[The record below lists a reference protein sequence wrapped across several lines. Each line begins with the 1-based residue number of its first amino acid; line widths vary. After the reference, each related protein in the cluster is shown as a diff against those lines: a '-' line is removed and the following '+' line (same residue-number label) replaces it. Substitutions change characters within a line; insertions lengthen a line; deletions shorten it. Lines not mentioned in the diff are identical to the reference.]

1 MGGTVLHNGISVTA
15 ACGKAK
21 RHLTGMLYCV
31 TGMFTGCQHLC
42 MKPWHAFMVTDMILI
57 VM

>member
-21 RHLTGMLYCV
+21 CHLTGLLYCV
-31 TGMFTGCQHLC
+31 TGMFTGCQYVC
-42 MKPWHAFMVTDMILI
+42 ISPDMLLW
-57 VM
+57 